1 MELIYA
7 LLVLLVTTRFAGEV
21 AERLK
26 QPALVGEL
34 IAGIALGMLFTAYSD
49 TFPVLAHLPDNEV
62 FIGITDLAILF
73 LMLLAGLEMQPR
85 ELAKVSGR
93 ALVVA
98 VGGMV
103 LPLAMGFSL
112 GWYFLPESDLKL
124 AQSLFLAMVMSI
136 TAVPVSVKVLM
147 DLGKLDTNVGKTIIS
162 AAVFDDIISLFLLAL
177 LTAVIRTGSL
187 PDATS
192 LLLLAGKALLFFVIA
207 GGIGYYLF
215 PWIGNK
221 LKRFR
226 AQEFEFSALLIATLT
241 YAMLAEA
248 LGMHFLLGAFLA
260 GLFFVRQTIDTK
272 VYNSIR
278 RSLTTFTLGFF
289 APVFF
294 ASIGMHLNM
303 TAAVEIPLFV
313 LLLIVIA
320 FAGKVIGS
328 GLPALVLGFSGR
340 ESLAVGIG
348 MSARGAV
355 ELIIADVALRA
366 GLFARPE
373 TSPIIDY
380 LFSAVVI
387 MALVTT
393 LATPLALRPLV
404 RSRSGGG

>member
-1 MELIYA
+1 
-7 LLVLLVTTRFAGEV
+7 
-21 AERLK
+21 
-26 QPALVGEL
+26 
-34 IAGIALGMLFTAYSD
+34 
-49 TFPVLAHLPDNEV
+49 
-62 FIGITDLAILF
+62 
-73 LMLLAGLEMQPR
+73 
-85 ELAKVSGR
+85 
-93 ALVVA
+93 
-98 VGGMV
+98 
-103 LPLAMGFSL
+103 
-112 GWYFLPESDLKL
+112 
-124 AQSLFLAMVMSI
+124 
-136 TAVPVSVKVLM
+136 VKVLM

-162 AAVFDDIISLFLLAL
+162 AAVFDDVISLFLLAL
-177 LTAVIRTGSL
+177 LTAVIRTGVL

-215 PWIGNK
+215 PWLGNR

-226 AQEFEFSALLIATLT
+226 AQEFEFSALLIATLA

-260 GLFFVRQTIDTK
+260 GLFFVHQTIDTK

-303 TAAVEIPLFV
+303 TAAVEIPVFV

-320 FAGKVIGS
+320 FAGKIIGS
-328 GLPALVLGFSGR
+328 GLPALALGFSGR

-387 MALVTT
+387 MALATT

-404 RSRSGGG
+404 RPRSGGG